1 MKKLQVSKEESNQK
15 LEKYIR
21 KSFKELPLSYI
32 YKLFRK
38 RDVKVNGKRENK
50 DYVVQEGDI
59 IEAYIDSSFEISEE
73 NSSFKKVRYDL
84 DIVYE
89 DENVLFVNKK
99 EGVLVHEGDDGNDV
113 NTLNNQVVSYLID
126 KGEYDPSSKAF
137 IPSPAHR
144 LDRNTSGIIMYGK
157 NIESLQCLFE
167 LLKSH
172 ENISKYYLTLVHAHV
187 TKRGIIEDKL
197 LKDEKNKK
205 VYVSSKGLEAKTIY
219 RPLKFNDD
227 YSLLEVELLTGRT
240 HQIRVHLSYHDM
252 PIVGDSKYGD
262 FTINKEFKSKYG
274 VEHQFLCSYKL
285 YFKNIEGK
293 LGYLSNREF
302 KIELDKEK
310 KKILEDIFD

>member
-1 MKKLQVSKEESNQK
+1 MRRLHVSKEESNQK

-38 RDVKVNGKRENK
+38 KDVKVNGKRESK
-50 DYVVQEGDI
+50 DYIVQEGDVVD
-59 IEAYIDSSFEISEE
+59 AYIDSSFEINEE
-73 NSSFKKVRYDL
+73 HIGYRKVKYDL

-89 DENVLFVNKK
+89 DENVIFVNKK
-99 EGVLVHEGDDGNDV
+99 EGVLVHEGDGGNDV
-113 NTLNNQVVSYLID
+113 NTLNNQVVSYLVD
-126 KGEYDPSSKAF
+126 KGEYDPTIKAF

-157 NIESLQCLFE
+157 NMESLQCLFD

-172 ENISKYYLTLVHAHV
+172 DNISKYYLTLVSGKVDA
-187 TKRGIIEDKL
+187 RGIIEDKL
-197 LKDEKNKK
+197 YKDENKK
-205 VYVSSKGLEAKTIY
+205 MVYVSSKGLEAKTIY
-219 RPLKFNDD
+219 RPLKSNDD

-240 HQIRVHLSYHDM
+240 HQIRVHLSYHNM
-252 PIVGDSKYGD
+252 PIIGDSKYGN

-274 VEHQFLCSYKL
+274 IEHQFLCSYKL

-293 LGYLSNREF
+293 LSYLSNREF
-302 KIELDKEK
+302 KIELDKDK
-310 KKILEDIFD
+310 KKIIEDIFG